1 MIKEPLVLLFLSC
14 MITFLQI
21 SVIHEIWEPANAAI
35 LPICYISLLGC
46 NKNLS
51 SVWLPILLSS
61 IIWGGLSGMSVP
73 RLLLSLSAV
82 PVIFMIYEAF
92 EIDWFSRSLFTLF
105 TSMIVSFISVSWF
118 HFVLNWGRGD
128 FLEALS
134 AENYFTSALCTA
146 IVTGILCISY
156 LRILS
161 IQNKNMYQ

>member
-1 MIKEPLVLLFLSC
+1 MIKESLVLLLLSC
-14 MITFLQI
+14 TITFLQI

-51 SVWLPILLSS
+51 SVWLPLVLSS
-61 IIWGGLSGMSVP
+61 IIWGGLSSMSVP

-92 EIDWFSRSLFTLF
+92 EIDWFSRTLFTLL
-105 TSMIVSFISVSWF
+105 TSMIVSFISVTWF
-118 HFVLNWGRGD
+118 HFVLNWGRSD
-128 FLEALS
+128 FLAVLS
-134 AENYFTSALCTA
+134 GENYFTSALCTA

-161 IQNKNMYQ
+161 TRNENAYQ